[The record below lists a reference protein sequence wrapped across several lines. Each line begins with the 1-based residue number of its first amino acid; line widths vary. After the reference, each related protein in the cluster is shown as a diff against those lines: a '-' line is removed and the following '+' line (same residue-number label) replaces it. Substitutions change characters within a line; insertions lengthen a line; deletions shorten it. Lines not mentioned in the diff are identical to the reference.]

1 MPELFLLRHAKSDW
15 SDPGLSDI
23 ERPLNARGRGAA
35 RAMGRYL
42 AGRGR
47 IDAVWGSS
55 AVRVGETIDGLR
67 AAFEDLPHAR
77 IVERLYAA
85 RAETLLEVL
94 RAAAC
99 ERLLLVAHNPGLHDL
114 AMLLTRD
121 RDSEARRRLAS
132 KFPTAALA
140 EISFDGDWQ
149 DLDAGSARVAVFTRP
164 RDL

>member
-15 SDPGLSDI
+15 SDPGLADI
-23 ERPLNARGRGAA
+23 ERPLNPRGRGAA

-42 AGRGR
+42 AGRSR
-47 IDAVWGSS
+47 IDEVWASP
-55 AVRVGETIDGLR
+55 AVRVAETIDGLR
-67 AAFEDLPHAR
+67 ASFEDLPPTQ

-94 RAAAC
+94 HRADC
-99 ERLLLVAHNPGLHDL
+99 ERLLLVAHNPGLENL

-121 RDSEARRRLAS
+121 CESEARRRLAG
-132 KFPTAALA
+132 KYPTAALA
-140 EISFDGDWQ
+140 EISFDCKWQ
-149 DLDAGSARVAVFTRP
+149 DLDAGRARLEGFTRP